1 MFILGLVIV
10 IVLIFMVTSR
20 RVREEQMAEYEAR
33 QAAMRRAEEEE
44 DYEGEFEEQGEVID
58 VEEADMISE
67 DAGFSENEE

>member
-1 MFILGLVIV
+1 MFILGLLIV
-10 IVLIFMVTSR
+10 IVLIFVTSR